1 MPDLGILISHWG
13 YLAIFVVVLLGN
25 LGIPVPEEAILVL
38 GGYMAWRKEL
48 WLPAVL
54 TVGILSAAAG
64 DNVGY
69 WIGRRCGRPT
79 IERYGHV
86 IFVTAERFDSMQ
98 RFVARHGPLG
108 IFLAR
113 FFPGFRFMAGPFA
126 GTVGM
131 SFFEFLVPNVL
142 GAVVYVPVMAAFGY
156 VMGLGFG
163 DYVERARHVVGEI
176 ERIVVF
182 AAIAC
187 ALLILGWR
195 AFRASAK
202 PDQPRQ

>member
-1 MPDLGILISHWG
+1 MPDLGILIGHWG
-13 YLAIFVVVLLGN
+13 YLAILVVVLLGN

-38 GGYMAWRKEL
+38 GGYMAWRRQL

-54 TVGILSAAAG
+54 TVGILSAVAG
-64 DNVGY
+64 DNFGY

-86 IFVTAERFDSMQ
+86 IFVTAERFNWMQ
-98 RFVARHGPLG
+98 RFVTRHGPLG

-126 GTVGM
+126 GTAGM

-142 GAVVYVPVMAAFGY
+142 GAVVYVPMMAAFGY
-156 VMGLGFG
+156 AVGYGFG

-176 ERIVVF
+176 ERIVVL
-182 AAIAC
+182 AAIVC

-195 AFRASAK
+195 AFRASAN
-202 PDQPRQ
+202 PYQPPE